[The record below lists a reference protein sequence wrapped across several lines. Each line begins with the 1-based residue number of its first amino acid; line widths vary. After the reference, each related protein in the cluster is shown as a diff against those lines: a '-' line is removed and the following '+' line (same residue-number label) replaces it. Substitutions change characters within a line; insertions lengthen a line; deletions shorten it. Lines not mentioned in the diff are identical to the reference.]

1 MRLGASYMRD
11 LMVPLIRLSG
21 IDLMTMSQTMLK
33 TSVINVYRQISNIS
47 GSKSQKLNV
56 SSLVLQNFVFAQS
69 IEVKCYIENE
79 DVVGEAPT
87 GDAPTTS
94 E

>member
-1 MRLGASYMRD
+1 
-11 LMVPLIRLSG
+11 
-21 IDLMTMSQTMLK
+21 MLK

-47 GSKSQKLNV
+47 GSKSQNLNI
-56 SSLVLQNFVFAQS
+56 SSIVLQKLVFAQS
-69 IEVKCYIENE
+69 VEVKCYIENE
-79 DVVGEAPT
+79 DVVGAEPT